1 MKIHLLTN
9 LKQNG
14 ESNGTTPSI
23 QDLEYW
29 VQNGYRFIA
38 FVRGGA
44 ITLCKFNVGDIGEHC
59 SYSPNVLK

>member
-23 QDLEYW
+23 QDLEIETELKLRTGARNKIYDCLR
-29 VQNGYRFIA
+29 NKLKTAYGYKWEI
-38 FVRGGA
+38 
-44 ITLCKFNVGDIGEHC
+44 
-59 SYSPNVLK
+59 